1 MSRNNTTT
9 VKVSL
14 EDVELIAWALYQL
27 DKESLSHDQLDSLKR
42 LEDRL
47 SRAEDRVL

>member
-1 MSRNNTTT
+1 MSRHNTTT

-14 EDVELIAWALYQL
+14 EAIELIAWGLYRI
-27 DKESLSHDQLDSLKR
+27 DRESLSHDQRDTLKR

-47 SRAEDRVL
+47 ARAEDRVL

>member
-1 MSRNNTTT
+1 MTRHNTTT

-14 EDVELIAWALYQL
+14 EDVELIAWALYRLDRGSLSNEQL
-27 DKESLSHDQLDSLKR
+27 DTLKR

-47 SRAEDRVL
+47 ARAEDRVL